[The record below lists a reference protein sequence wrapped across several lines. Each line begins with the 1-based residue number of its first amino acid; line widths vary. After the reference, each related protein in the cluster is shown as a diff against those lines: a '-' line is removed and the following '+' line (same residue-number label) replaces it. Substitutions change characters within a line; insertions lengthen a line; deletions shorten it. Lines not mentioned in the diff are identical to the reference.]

1 MLSTGPGLIDTS
13 TAGFPEMVERVG
25 RFCGCSWG
33 DGYHA
38 CHSSGM
44 RPMANLPP
52 RSYQARTG
60 NLGDKVMGCRACQ
73 SPSCQGTCQASS
85 LATGELRDGFS
96 RLRPTMLPSA
106 RRPTFYDR
114 FDEYARK
121 VSFEA
126 AAAEVG
132 ARPVDPILDHES
144 IEGHYPETNSPRFRL
159 HSKHIDEFTH
169 HGFSVLANEDPATT
183 LPLESTADT
192 PAVTNDLA
200 PTNEALPKQHLT
212 EEEIQRFREF
222 QEHQRLEKKYQ
233 KYLIDPEE
241 IEPSQMFGGPPV
253 GSEQRRLI
261 DERKVDE
268 LLKNKP
274 LQPPPSIREREVF
287 EDSLPSPSDLL
298 DAAPEPAE
306 ASESSDEEES
316 LLLEELLPPY
326 PDEDS
331 LLPKSDAAKP
341 SPWPLGSATDSLTQQ
356 PPSPAPTHSSR
367 NFIRQPSEDV
377 TTPPTTQRTPTE
389 RVAEIPNWRFIRQP
403 H

>member
-1 MLSTGPGLIDTS
+1 
-13 TAGFPEMVERVG
+13 
-25 RFCGCSWG
+25 
-33 DGYHA
+33 
-38 CHSSGM
+38 
-44 RPMANLPP
+44 
-52 RSYQARTG
+52 
-60 NLGDKVMGCRACQ
+60 
-73 SPSCQGTCQASS
+73 
-85 LATGELRDGFS
+85 
-96 RLRPTMLPSA
+96 MLPST

-132 ARPVDPILDHES
+132 ARPVDPIIDHES

-169 HGFSVLANEDPATT
+169 QGFSVLTNEDPSTT
-183 LPLESTADT
+183 SLSESAADNSAVTSDMT
-192 PAVTNDLA
+192 PA
-200 PTNEALPKQHLT
+200 NEALPKQHLT
-212 EEEIQRFREF
+212 EEEIQRFREY

-241 IEPSQMFGGPPV
+241 IEPSQTFGGPPV

-268 LLKNKP
+268 LLKSKP
-274 LQPPPSIREREVF
+274 LQLPPSIRENETF

-298 DAAPEPAE
+298 EASPELPE
-306 ASESSDEEES
+306 ASEAEEN

-326 PDEDS
+326 PDDDN
-331 LLPKSDAAKP
+331 LLPKSDAAQP
-341 SPWPLGSATDSLTQQ
+341 SPWPIGSATDSLTQ
-356 PPSPAPTHSSR
+356 PSLSVAPTHSSR

-377 TTPPTTQRTPTE
+377 TTPATTEHTPTE
-389 RVAEIPNWRFIRQP
+389 RVAEIPNWRFVRQP